1 MCTLYYYD
9 GYTGHIKVDSD
20 NVDSLS
26 CQFTCAYETLK
37 LNVLYQRKLLFY
49 KNFYL
54 TVEASQK
61 NSETSLF
68 REESFGVL
76 CSTEESTKL

>member
-9 GYTGHIKVDSD
+9 GDTGHIKVDSD

-37 LNVLYQRKLLFY
+37 LNVLYQRKLFY

-76 CSTEESTKL
+76 CTTEESTKL